1 MKNLYKIILHKLKI
15 IIHLNYLKDNHL
27 IKKLYYNGMNYK
39 KIYNYNII
47 YYIKVYTKYIQK
59 MKQEQKEHKYYYK
72 MYKNIIKH
80 NYVIKI

>member
-27 IKKLYYNGMNYK
+27 IKKLYNNGMNYK

-47 YYIKVYTKYIQK
+47 YYIKVYI
-59 MKQEQKEHKYYYK
+59 
-72 MYKNIIKH
+72 
-80 NYVIKI
+80 